1 MDGSDSTVRK
11 LNTFLRLHSAL
22 HPLEFLHIRI
32 TMALT
37 HYKPVWIA
45 RSDGELEIKS
55 SRYGK
60 ELNAPSDIQLNKD
73 SSEDDYYE
81 LLPVWHDIAQEWKRI
96 LGGMLQREQKGP
108 TDQKWML
115 VDFPEHYRLYRRIK
129 KGEQPVDELS
139 KSNKLPEA
147 WLYGYPLG
155 RKRRYKS
162 AVEFFPHLL
171 WLAEGRSDDRTDCAC
186 RYCAPEWLQEVKPL
200 PGRDGF
206 GPARTIPAVKKTTA
220 PAKQQ
225 IVATPQVVI
234 PQRSA
239 SQDIKNLKPVA
250 KPTQPSAPR
259 ATPAATNPSI
269 PRAPAPQVMAPSL
282 LPASKSFDQDQDAMM
297 GRYIYRSGELTWFNR
312 GSAWGLSVVTKRG
325 LVKDQRGLN
334 KSWYEVQPLS
344 HPFNHPPAKRID
356 SEGDLRPWLA
366 WSAPGP
372 THQSLASMNHNYN
385 TVDWKAVLAG
395 RYGVGDVEVD
405 GSIYAA
411 KMIDESFSL
420 VEPLSN
426 NTTTTGERTYNGLY
440 LGGEKM
446 WVGEPVR
453 LRIGQDIVIIH
464 QIIEKL
470 KPNSTNIQSATVHI
484 VGDIYRY
491 TNIPYIQGQEP
502 GENPQL
508 PVRLRQDL
516 LNRNR
521 LTIASK
527 RTISYWKLQQAAVR
541 LSISELKGRWYESM
555 ILLPILHGKANFDS
569 DVNRGEISDVGAWI
583 NGRGDAT
590 GNAGK
595 AGIRYKDRLDAIGRA
610 VPASTTINKGEEAP
624 VVKKDSDTTMVN
636 APPTALVVTQA
647 PPEPIPQPI
656 KKEQVQGVSDGDIA
670 EFMDLD
676 RLEDGYIQNII
687 EQGEQP

>member
-1 MDGSDSTVRK
+1 MT
-11 LNTFLRLHSAL
+11 
-22 HPLEFLHIRI
+22 
-32 TMALT
+32 LT

-60 ELNAPSDIQLNKD
+60 EFNAPSDIQLNKE

-108 TDQKWML
+108 IDQKWML
-115 VDFPEHYRLYRRIK
+115 VDFPENYRLYRRIK
-129 KGEQPVDELS
+129 KGDQPLDELT

-171 WLAEGRSDDRTDCAC
+171 WLAEGKSDDHTDCAC
-186 RYCAPEWLQEVKPL
+186 RYCAPEWIQEVKPL
-200 PGRDGF
+200 PGRDTF
-206 GPARTIPAVKKTTA
+206 GPAKGVPAVRKAAA
-220 PAKQQ
+220 PVKQP
-225 IVATPQVVI
+225 IAANPQVVI
-234 PQRSA
+234 PQRSG
-239 SQDIKNLKPVA
+239 SQDIKNIKPITKVA
-250 KPTQPSAPR
+250 QPPAPR
-259 ATPAATNPSI
+259 VTPTPTNPSVA
-269 PRAPAPQVMAPSL
+269 RAPAPPVLAPTP
-282 LPASKSFDQDQDAMM
+282 LPSAKSFDQDQDAQM
-297 GRYIYRSGELTWFNR
+297 GRYIYRPGELTWFNR
-312 GSAWGLSVVTKRG
+312 GSAWGLSVITKRG

-344 HPFNHPPAKRID
+344 HPFHHPPAKRME
-356 SEGDLRPWLA
+356 SEADLRPWLA

-372 THQSLASMNHNYN
+372 THQSLASANHNFN
-385 TVDWKAVLAG
+385 TVDWKAVLGG

-440 LGGEKM
+440 FGGEKM

-453 LRIGQDIVIIH
+453 LRFGNGQDIMIVH
-464 QIIEKL
+464 QIVEKL
-470 KPNSTNIQSATVHI
+470 KPNSTNIQSATVHVI
-484 VGDIYRY
+484 GDIYRY
-491 TNIPYIQGQEP
+491 TTIPYTQGQEP
-502 GENPQL
+502 AENPHL
-508 PVRLRQDL
+508 PVRIRQDL

-521 LTIASK
+521 ITIASK
-527 RTISYWKLQQAAVR
+527 RTISYWKIMQAAAR
-541 LSISELKGRWYESM
+541 LGISDIKGRWYESM
-555 ILLPILHGKANFDS
+555 ILLPILHGQANFDQ
-569 DVNRGEISDVGAWI
+569 DVNRGEISDVGSWI

-590 GNAGK
+590 GAAGK
-595 AGIRYKDRLDAIGRA
+595 AGTRYKDRLDAIGRA
-610 VPASTTINKGEEAP
+610 VPTGTTISKGDEMSAA
-624 VVKKDSDTTMVN
+624 KKNPDTPMVN
-636 APPTALVVTQA
+636 APPAVMAMQGSSDPVPTR
-647 PPEPIPQPI
+647 
-656 KKEQVQGVSDGDIA
+656 EQQVPGVSDGDIA

-676 RLEDGYIQNII
+676 RLEDGYAQNYI
-687 EQGEQP
+687 EHGGQF

>member
-1 MDGSDSTVRK
+1 
-11 LNTFLRLHSAL
+11 
-22 HPLEFLHIRI
+22 
-32 TMALT
+32 MALALA

-55 SRYGK
+55 SKYGK

-73 SSEDDYYE
+73 STEDDYYE

-108 TDQKWML
+108 IDQKWML
-115 VDFPEHYRLYRRIK
+115 VDFPENYRLYRRIK
-129 KGEQPVDELS
+129 KGDPVIDELS

-171 WLAEGRSDDRTDCAC
+171 WLAEGKSDDHTDCAC
-186 RYCAPEWLQEVKPL
+186 KYCAPEWIQEVKPL

-206 GPARTIPAVKKTTA
+206 GPAKVVSAVKKEIA
-220 PAKQQ
+220 PPKQQ
-225 IVATPQVVI
+225 MAMHPQVVI
-234 PQRSA
+234 KQRPA
-239 SQDIKNLKPVA
+239 SQEIKA
-250 KPTQPSAPR
+250 SKPTPKVAPPSAPR
-259 ATPAATNPSI
+259 VAPTAANPPTP
-269 PRAPAPQVMAPSL
+269 RMPAPPVMAPTP
-282 LPASKSFDQDQDAMM
+282 LPSAKSFDQDQDAQM
-297 GRYIYRSGELTWFNR
+297 GRYIYRPGELTWFNR
-312 GSAWGLSVVTKRG
+312 GSAWGLAVITKRG

-344 HPFNHPPAKRID
+344 HPYHHPPAKKME
-356 SEGDLRPWLA
+356 SEAELRPWLA

-372 THQSLASMNHNYN
+372 THQSLASANLNFN
-385 TVDWKAVLAG
+385 TVDWKAVMER

-440 LGGEKM
+440 LGGEKV

-453 LRIGQDIVIIH
+453 LRVGAGGGQDIAIVH

-470 KPNSTNIQSATVHI
+470 KPNSTNIQSATVHVI
-484 VGDIYRY
+484 GDVYRY
-491 TNIPYIQGQEP
+491 TTIPYVQGQEP
-502 GENPQL
+502 PENPQL

-527 RTISYWKLQQAAVR
+527 RTISYWKLVQAIAR
-541 LSISELKGRWYESM
+541 LGISDIKGRWYESM
-555 ILLPILHGKANFDS
+555 ILLPILHGQPNFDQ
-569 DVNRGEISDVGAWI
+569 DVNRGEISDVGSWI

-590 GNAGK
+590 GAAGK
-595 AGIRYKDRLDAIGRA
+595 AGTRYKDRLDAIGRA
-610 VPASTTINKGEEAP
+610 VPAGTTISRGEEAP
-624 VVKKDSDTTMVN
+624 AKKGSDTPTPIAAPAMVKQG
-636 APPTALVVTQA
+636 PPEQVPNRNQQAQTQTQA
-647 PPEPIPQPI
+647 Q
-656 KKEQVQGVSDGDIA
+656 QVQGMSDGDIA
-670 EFMDLD
+670 DFMDLD
-676 RLEDGYIQNII
+676 RLEDGYAQNYI
-687 EQGEQP
+687 EHGGEF

>member
-1 MDGSDSTVRK
+1 
-11 LNTFLRLHSAL
+11 
-22 HPLEFLHIRI
+22 
-32 TMALT
+32 MALT

-55 SRYGK
+55 SKYGK
-60 ELNAPSDIQLNKD
+60 ELNAPSDIQLNKEA
-73 SSEDDYYE
+73 SEDDYYE
-81 LLPVWHDIAQEWKRI
+81 PLPVWHDIAQEWKRI
-96 LGGMLQREQKGP
+96 LGGMLHREQKGP
-108 TDQKWML
+108 PEQKWML
-115 VDFPEHYRLYRRIK
+115 VDFPENYRLYRRIK
-129 KGEQPVDELS
+129 KGDQPTDELS

-171 WLAEGRSDDRTDCAC
+171 WLAEGKSDDHIDCAC
-186 RYCAPEWLQEVKPL
+186 KYCAPEWIQEVKPL

-206 GPARTIPAVKKTTA
+206 GPTKVVSAIRKDTA
-220 PAKQQ
+220 PAKQ
-225 IVATPQVVI
+225 IATNPQVVI
-234 PQRSA
+234 KQRSG
-239 SQDIKNLKPVA
+239 SQDIKTTKPVSKA
-250 KPTQPSAPR
+250 ALPSAPKPTS
-259 ATPAATNPSI
+259 ANPSV
-269 PRAPAPQVMAPSL
+269 PRAPAPPILAPTPL
-282 LPASKSFDQDQDAMM
+282 LSAKSFDQDQDAQM

-312 GSAWGLSVVTKRG
+312 GSAWGLSIITKRG

-344 HPFNHPPAKRID
+344 HPFKHPDAKRME
-356 SEGDLRPWLA
+356 SETDLRPWLA

-372 THQSLASMNHNYN
+372 THQSLAQANHNFN

-395 RYGVGDVEVD
+395 RYGVGDAEVD

-411 KMIDESFSL
+411 KMIDESFTL

-440 LGGEKM
+440 FGGEKM

-453 LRIGQDIVIIH
+453 LRVGNGQDIMIIH
-464 QIIEKL
+464 QIVEKL
-470 KPNSTNIQSATVHI
+470 KPNSTSINSATVTV

-491 TNIPYIQGQEP
+491 ISVPYTQGQEP
-502 GENPQL
+502 AENPHL

-521 LTIASK
+521 ITIASK
-527 RTISYWKLQQAAVR
+527 RTISYWKIIQAAAR
-541 LSISELKGRWYESM
+541 FGISDIKGRWYESM
-555 ILLPILHGKANFDS
+555 ILLPILHGQVNFDQ
-569 DVNRGEISDVGAWI
+569 DVNRGEITDVGSWI

-590 GNAGK
+590 GAAGK
-595 AGIRYKDRLDAIGRA
+595 AGTRYKDRLDAIGRA
-610 VPASTTINKGEEAP
+610 VPVGTTISKGEEVPA
-624 VVKKDSDTTMVN
+624 KKNSDTPMPNV
-636 APPTALVVTQA
+636 PPAVMAIQG
-647 PPEPIPQPI
+647 PPEPVPGRGQ
-656 KKEQVQGVSDGDIA
+656 QVQGVNDGDIA

-676 RLEDGYIQNII
+676 RMEDGYAQSYI
-687 EQGEQP
+687 EHGGQF